1 MDKSPLPLIVPALTN
16 TISATPIFISSFKHR
31 DFWDTPYKVTS
42 LSQRKSLHLH

>member
-16 TISATPIFISSFKHR
+16 TISATPIFISSFKLG